1 MILIVSILA
10 SVMGLYMGI
19 WIFILY
25 ICLEI
30 N

>member
-1 MILIVSILA
+1 VILIVSILA